1 MNDAERLAI
10 AGVGATERD
19 ILRLAFV
26 NALRVGAIG
35 VGVGVVAAM
44 LATRFVAN
52 QLFAQ
57 SLAATVFV
65 SPQRS
70 TRRTTRRLC

>member
-1 MNDAERLAI
+1 
-10 AGVGATERD
+10 
-19 ILRLAFV
+19 
-26 NALRVGAIG
+26 
-35 VGVGVVAAM
+35 M